1 MSRNGDPASVL
12 LICDP
17 QAYPEAASE
26 VPSFYRA
33 AAAHQGLQPFHL
45 QHDCVRPIPSA
56 DEPSQAV
63 KASAIPRQFDHQ
75 SFMALAAAQ
84 RIPVSLAE
92 LQLVFCRTLKPFPAD
107 YLHGLRSWEPHI
119 RFLNRPASKIRQM
132 RSSFL
137 SELADVFLPPTVV
150 SRDPEAIGDFLDH
163 HGVIVAKRPNST
175 GGRGV
180 FRIRRQHGQFLVDGV
195 VPGERR
201 FADLGSVLVELEQG
215 GSEPLLFSRYLPRTL
230 EGDKRVLVVA
240 GEILGAYRRRSAS
253 GHWVNNLSQ
262 DGAPEPVTVTDDER
276 AAIAATSPA
285 YRRLGL
291 NVLGY
296 DFLLDDDGTPRIS
309 EINVGNVGGFA
320 TLERLGAAPA
330 MQQLLGWI
338 QAFANQP
345 GSLTI
350 RPAEAY
356 DDAAIAAIWE
366 EANAMGVVSMQAGPI
381 EFAQIRRKRE
391 ALGERELLLVAERWG
406 EVIGWAEAKTY
417 SPREGYRACCETSI
431 YVRAAVAGRGHGRR
445 LQASLMQQ
453 AAALGYR
460 HLVARVVA
468 SNARGLAFHRAVG
481 YELVGVQRQIGFLH
495 GRWHDVAILQHLL
508 L

>member
-1 MSRNGDPASVL
+1 MIRSANPASLL

-17 QAYPEAASE
+17 RAYPDAASE

-33 AAAHQGLQPFHL
+33 AAAHQGLQPYHV
-45 QHDCVRPIPSA
+45 QHRCVRPIPSA
-56 DEPSQAV
+56 EGGFPAV
-63 KASAIPRQFDHQ
+63 EASAIPREFDHQ
-75 SFMALAAAQ
+75 AFGALPAAQ
-84 RIPVSLAE
+84 RIPVSLTE
-92 LQLVFCRTLKPFPAD
+92 LQLVFCRTLKPFPPD
-107 YLHGLRSWEPHI
+107 YLDALRSWEPHI
-119 RFLNRPASKIRQM
+119 RFLNRPASKIRQL

-137 SELADVFLPPTVV
+137 PELASPFLPPTLV
-150 SRDPEAIGDFLDH
+150 SRDPVAIGAFLDH
-163 HGVIVAKRPNST
+163 HSVIVAKRPNST

-180 FRIRRQHGQFLVDGV
+180 FRLRRQQGQLLVDGAL
-195 VPGERR
+195 PGERC
-201 FADLGSVLVELEQG
+201 FADLGSVLAHLEQG
-215 GSEPLLFSRYLPRTL
+215 DSEPLLFSRYLPRTL

-253 GHWVNNLSQ
+253 GHWINNLSQ
-262 DGAPEPVTVTDDER
+262 DGTPELVAVTAEER
-276 AAIAATSPA
+276 AAIAATSPS

-296 DFLLDDDGTPRIS
+296 DFLLDDDGTPRIG

-320 TLERLGAAPA
+320 TLDRLGLASP
-330 MQQLLGWI
+330 MQQLLAWI
-338 QAFANQP
+338 QAFAHEP
-345 GSLTI
+345 GALTI
-350 RPAEAY
+350 RPAQAA

-366 EANAMGVVSMQAGPI
+366 EANAQEVVSMQAGPI
-381 EFAQIRRKRE
+381 STAEIRRKRE
-391 ALGERELLLVAERWG
+391 GLGERELLLVAQRWG
-406 EVIGWAEAKTY
+406 EVIGWAEAKSY

-431 YVRAAVAGRGHGRR
+431 YLRAAEAGRGHGRR

-468 SNARGLAFHRAVG
+468 SNSRSLAFHLAAG
-481 YELVGVQRQIGFLH
+481 YELVGVQRRIGFLH

-508 L
+508 S